1 MDGVTISLIT
11 LIVTSAVN
19 LLLQLNAS
27 IKQRHFES
35 SCSSCC
41 NIKYDSEHKDKQD
54 DSPEDKK

>member
-35 SCSSCC
+35 SCCS
-41 NIKYDSEHKDKQD
+41 IKYDSEHKDKQD